1 MDFNLASLVVPDV
14 DGGGRDVVESMNRVC
29 DYTGGDLY
37 GDIYNQSFTCKYY
50 KNITKNQ
57 PFEFM
62 TGRCKPSLSEH
73 TTNKSLEELKLELM
87 LTVCS
92 HHGAAFVI
100 DAIDPS
106 GAMDQR
112 VYQEIGEAFEAIRPY
127 ESYFKGRMIE
137 DIGVYYSCT
146 SRFNPDGQKFS
157 NHSCAIGLTKT
168 LIQNHVPV
176 GILGNDGMQALTHY
190 KMVFAPN
197 LTAIPDQNAEALIR
211 YVKNGGRLYFSGVQE
226 KLLLEFFGAKQLGL
240 TESDVTYIAP
250 KEKAGK
256 LFGGYNG
263 KYPMHIGFRLPL
275 VGGISEEDVIASIT
289 LPYTCLL
296 YTSSSSSMGSV
307 REGRSKIFTGP
318 YFVTVSP
325 CASRDCT

>member
-1 MDFNLASLVVPDV
+1 
-14 DGGGRDVVESMNRVC
+14 
-29 DYTGGDLY
+29 
-37 GDIYNQSFTCKYY
+37 
-50 KNITKNQ
+50 
-57 PFEFM
+57 
-62 TGRCKPSLSEH
+62 
-73 TTNKSLEELKLELM
+73 M

-296 YTSSSSSMGSV
+296 YTSSSSSMVSV

-325 CASRDCT
+325 CASRYCT